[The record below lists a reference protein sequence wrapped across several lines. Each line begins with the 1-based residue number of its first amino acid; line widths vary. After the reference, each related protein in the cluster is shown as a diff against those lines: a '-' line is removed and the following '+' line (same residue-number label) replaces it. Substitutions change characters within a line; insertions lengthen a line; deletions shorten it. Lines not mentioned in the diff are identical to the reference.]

1 MHEHEKPWDPLTVSD
16 VSRLFTNADFPWWI
30 AGGLALELA
39 VGREIRSHSDI
50 DVLFLRPDHLGVRQF
65 LADWDCW
72 AADPPGTL
80 RRWPPGQELGDHVH
94 DIWCRK
100 TPDDDWRLQLMLDEA
115 NGDHWVSRRD
125 SAIRGSIRSI
135 TRTNVDGVRYL
146 APHVQLYYKAKNLR
160 EKDEIDFNAVIDS
173 GVSMDVKWLRSA
185 ISHSHGDEHPWL
197 KSLRE

>member
-1 MHEHEKPWDPLTVSD
+1 MAALKSISSF
-16 VSRLFTNADFPWWI
+16 SRRF
-30 AGGLALELA
+30 LALELA
-39 VGREIRSHSDI
+39 AGREIRSHCDI
-50 DVLFLRPDHLGVRQF
+50 DVLFLRRDHLDVRQF

-80 RRWPPGQELGDHVH
+80 RQWPPDRELGSHVH

-115 NGDHWVSRRD
+115 NGEDWVSRRD
-125 SAIRGSIRSI
+125 STIRGSLRSI
-135 TRTNVDGVRYL
+135 TRTTADGVRYL

-173 GVSMDVKWLRSA
+173 GVSMDVEWLREA
-185 ISHSHGDEHPWL
+185 ISHSHGDGHPWL
-197 KSLRE
+197 KSLRG